1 MDDIFQSTSSSSSNK
16 SLPTSLNDII
26 SIMKEELQT
35 EITEMKEKYSFDF
48 QLELPI
54 NNKKI
59 IWVKDLSPKDL
70 SKCSYNTLSYI

>member
-1 MDDIFQSTSSSSSNK
+1 MDDIFQSASSPSSNK
-16 SLPTSLNDII
+16 ILPTSLNDII
-26 SIMKEELQT
+26 TFMKEELQT

-59 IWVKDLSPKDL
+59 IWVKDKSPKDL
-70 SKCSYNTLSYI
+70 SKCSFNTLNYI

>member
-1 MDDIFQSTSSSSSNK
+1 MDDIFQSPSSPSRNK
-16 SLPTSLNDII
+16 ILPTSLNDII
-26 SIMKEELQT
+26 TFMKEELQT

-59 IWVKDLSPKDL
+59 IWVKDKSPKDI
-70 SKCSYNTLSYI
+70 SKCSFNTLNYI